1 MKVTYLIIILIS
13 VFFLF
18 LTESKTPNNF
28 PKMIANDTVKAQI
41 EVSILSNGSERY
53 AKIFDKVRFKEKF
66 QILIKADQKYNL
78 WVLNF
83 SANTTHILADTLVK
97 SNSINIFPA
106 DNKYYEFDGEQ
117 PKEEIVVFL
126 SRDDKPK
133 HILSKLKN
141 EDLIK
146 YIHKLSIQSKCDI
159 SEIGEPLVN
168 INGNLREVSDI
179 DFKATKYYGINYLI
193 KEYKFDVKK

>member
-53 AKIFDKVRFKEKF
+53 AKAFDKVRFKEKF

-97 SNSINIFPA
+97 SKSINIFPA
-106 DNKYYEFDGEQ
+106 NNKYYEFDGEQ

-133 HILSKLKN
+133 HIVDKLKN
-141 EDLIK
+141 EELIK

-179 DFKATKYYGINYLI
+179 DFKTTKYYGINYLI

>member
-18 LTESKTPNNF
+18 LTESKTPNIF

-53 AKIFDKVRFKEKF
+53 AKVFDKVRFKEKF
-66 QILIKADQKYNL
+66 QILIKTDQKYNL

-83 SANTTHILADTLVK
+83 SANTTHKLADTLVK
-97 SNSINIFPA
+97 SKSINIFPA

-133 HILSKLKN
+133 HIVDKLKN
-141 EDLIK
+141 EELIK
-146 YIHKLSIQSKCDI
+146 YIRKLSIQSKCDI
-159 SEIGEPLVN
+159 SETGEPLVN
-168 INGNLREVSDI
+168 INGNLREVPDVN
-179 DFKATKYYGINYLI
+179 FKATKYYGINYLI